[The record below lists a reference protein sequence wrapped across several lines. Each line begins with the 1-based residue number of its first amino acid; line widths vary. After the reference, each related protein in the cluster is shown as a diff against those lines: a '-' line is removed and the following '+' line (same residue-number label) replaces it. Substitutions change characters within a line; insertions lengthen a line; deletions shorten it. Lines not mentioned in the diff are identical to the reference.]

1 MRLGEGVEWS
11 IHCCTILALLPR
23 GVTISGRRLAEFHA
37 VPAPYLVKHLQKLSQ
52 AGIVETTTGRKGGY
66 RLARDQS
73 EITLLDVVLA
83 LEGEE
88 RAFRCTEIR
97 RDGPS
102 GIRGLTYPRPCGIS
116 QAMWRAEQAWRAELK
131 ATTIADMNV
140 EAAASIDP
148 RQLAKA
154 IIWFEEALA

>member
-11 IHCCTILALLPR
+11 IHCCTILALLPQ

-83 LEGEE
+83 LEGGGASVSMYGNPA
-88 RAFRCTEIR
+88 RWAIGDQGPYVSSPV
-97 RDGPS
+97 RD
-102 GIRGLTYPRPCGIS
+102 IS
-116 QAMWRAEQAWRAELK
+116 SDVAC
-131 ATTIADMNV
+131 
-140 EAAASIDP
+140 
-148 RQLAKA
+148 
-154 IIWFEEALA
+154 